1 MANIVEYILGLK
13 SDGFQSGINGA
24 IGSTRA
30 LDSAFDKVKT
40 TALGFF
46 GAYEGLAFINKSVD
60 MFNESAQASAQLDAT
75 LRSTANAA
83 NLNRDALDKQ
93 SEALMKKSLF
103 DDDAITSSQ
112 SLLATFT
119 KVKDTIYMDAIP
131 AIVDMSTKMGGDLQ
145 GTTLQV
151 GKALNDPIKG
161 IAALSRAGVSFTES
175 QKATIKSMVAMNDVA
190 GAQKLILQE
199 LQTEFGGSALAAS
212 QVGTGPMV
220 VLQHIFEG
228 VREEIGGMVMALI
241 IDLKPALESMIQG
254 LSSAVHWVKENGS
267 TIKALVYGFGVFRVA
282 MITVVPLIEGFTIA
296 TTAMAVA
303 EGSAAIATTALLG
316 PLGLVAI
323 AIGALAAAYV
333 YLSDSADRAKKAQKE
348 QADSQK
354 KEEQSGLEASYNYL
368 KEHGVK
374 TENLRKQI
382 SEKAIIQADLDI
394 KEAKDKQAALAKL
407 QAPARN
413 PYKESGDVA
422 VESFWAN
429 KTAAE
434 KQAAQD
440 LMNAEARKQAAI
452 DFNSR
457 ALGKA
462 GKAGAG
468 LGAASGAT
476 PPKTDKA
483 TGSKSVTI
491 NMQINDIVKEF
502 TINTTN
508 IKEGANRVKDIITDA
523 LLNSINS
530 SLHTAGQ

>member
-46 GAYEGLAFINKSVD
+46 GVYEGLAFINKSVD

-131 AIVDMSTKMGGDLQ
+131 AIVDMSTKLGGDLQ

-161 IAALSRAGVSFTES
+161 ISALSRAGVSFTEA

-212 QVGTGPMV
+212 EVGKGPMI

-241 IDLKPALESMIQG
+241 IDLKPALLSMIEG
-254 LSSAVHWVKENGS
+254 LSSAVNWVKENKRLI
-267 TIKALVYGFGVFRVA
+267 TDLAVAFGVFKVA
-282 MITVVPLIEGFTIA
+282 MITVVPFVEGFAVA
-296 TTAMAVA
+296 TTAAAVA
-303 EGSAAIATTALLG
+303 ETEAAVATTALLG
-316 PLGLVAI
+316 PVGLLVLAVA
-323 AIGALAAAYV
+323 ALAAVWYDVSQASERA
-333 YLSDSADRAKKAQKE
+333 LQMQQDNAKRHASSTTSALEEDLKRKVKAGGNE
-348 QADSQK
+348 LA
-354 KEEQSGLEASYNYL
+354 
-368 KEHGVK
+368 
-374 TENLRKQI
+374 LRKQL
-382 SEKAIIQADLDI
+382 SESYIKLEQQDLKQSESDLQKATDRQKFLREQGFSSQADDMQKGI
-394 KEAKDKQAALAKL
+394 DKLKGQVSEY
-407 QAPARN
+407 Q
-413 PYKESGDVA
+413 SGI
-422 VESFWAN
+422 S
-429 KTAAE
+429 
-434 KQAAQD
+434 AAQ
-440 LMNAEARKQAAI
+440 AFGSVKP
-452 DFNSR
+452 
-457 ALGKA
+457 ALTTAKST
-462 GKAGAG
+462 AGAG
-468 LGAASGAT
+468 AKASGAT

-491 NMQINDIVKEF
+491 NMQINDIIKEF

-508 IKEGANRVKDIITDA
+508 IKEGANRVKDMVADA

>member
-1 MANIVEYILGLK
+1 
-13 SDGFQSGINGA
+13 
-24 IGSTRA
+24 

-46 GAYEGLAFINKSVD
+46 GVYEGLAFINKSVD

-83 NLNRDALDKQ
+83 NLNREALDKQ
-93 SEALMKKSLF
+93 ADALMKKSLF

-131 AIVDMSTKMGGDLQ
+131 AIVDMSTKLGGDLQ

-161 IAALSRAGVSFTES
+161 ISALSRAGVSFTES

-212 QVGTGPMV
+212 ETGIGPMV

-241 IDLKPALESMIQG
+241 IDLKPALVSMIQG
-254 LSSAVHWVKENGS
+254 LSSAVHWVKENKRLI
-267 TIKALVYGFGVFRVA
+267 TDLAVGFGVFKVA
-282 MITVVPLIEGFTIA
+282 MMTVVPLIEGFTIA
-296 TTAMAVA
+296 TTAAAIA
-303 EGSAAIATTALLG
+303 EGEAAVATTALLG
-316 PLGLVAI
+316 PVGLLVIAVA
-323 AIGALAAAYV
+323 ALAAVWYDVSQASERA
-333 YLSDSADRAKKAQKE
+333 LQMQQDNAKRHASSTTSALEEDLKRKVKAGGNE
-348 QADSQK
+348 LA
-354 KEEQSGLEASYNYL
+354 
-368 KEHGVK
+368 
-374 TENLRKQI
+374 LRKQL
-382 SEKAIIQADLDI
+382 SESYIKLEQQDLKQSEADLQKATDRQKFLREQGFSSQADDMQKGI
-394 KEAKDKQAALAKL
+394 DKLKGQVSEY
-407 QAPARN
+407 Q
-413 PYKESGDVA
+413 SGI
-422 VESFWAN
+422 S
-429 KTAAE
+429 
-434 KQAAQD
+434 AAQSFGSV
-440 LMNAEARKQAAI
+440 KP
-452 DFNSR
+452 
-457 ALGKA
+457 ALTTAKST
-462 GKAGAG
+462 AGAG
-468 LGAASGAT
+468 AKATGAT

-491 NMQINDIVKEF
+491 NMQINDIIKEF

-508 IKEGANRVKDIITDA
+508 IKEGANRVKDMVADA

>member
-60 MFNESAQASAQLDAT
+60 MFNESAQASAQLDAS

-131 AIVDMSTKMGGDLQ
+131 AIVDMSTKLGGDLQ

-220 VLQHIFEG
+220 VLQHIFG
-228 VREEIGGMVMALI
+228 NVREEIGGMVMALI

-303 EGSAAIATTALLG
+303 EGGAAIATTALLG

-407 QAPARN
+407 QAPERN

-422 VESFWAN
+422 VESFWA
-429 KTAAE
+429 KKDAAE

-462 GKAGAG
+462 TKAGAG
-468 LGAASGAT
+468 AKATGAT

-491 NMQINDIVKEF
+491 NMQINDIIKEF

-508 IKEGANRVKDIITDA
+508 IKEGANRVKDMVADA

>member
-131 AIVDMSTKMGGDLQ
+131 AIVDMSTKLGGDLQ

-220 VLQHIFEG
+220 VLKNEFNN

-241 IDLKPALESMIQG
+241 IDLKPALQSMIEG
-254 LSSAVHWVKENGS
+254 LSSAVNWVKENKRLI
-267 TIKALVYGFGVFRVA
+267 TDLAVGFGVFKVA

-296 TTAMAVA
+296 TTAAAIA
-303 EGSAAIATTALLG
+303 EGEAAVATTALLG
-316 PLGLVAI
+316 PVGLLVIAVA
-323 AIGALAAAYV
+323 ALAAVWYDVSQASERA
-333 YLSDSADRAKKAQKE
+333 LQMQQDNAKRHASSTTSALEEDLKRKVKAGGNE
-348 QADSQK
+348 LA
-354 KEEQSGLEASYNYL
+354 
-368 KEHGVK
+368 
-374 TENLRKQI
+374 LRKQL
-382 SEKAIIQADLDI
+382 SESYIKLEQQDLKQSEDDLQKATDRQKFLREQGFSSQADDMQKGI
-394 KEAKDKQAALAKL
+394 DKLKGQVSEY
-407 QAPARN
+407 Q
-413 PYKESGDVA
+413 SGI
-422 VESFWAN
+422 S
-429 KTAAE
+429 
-434 KQAAQD
+434 AAQ
-440 LMNAEARKQAAI
+440 AFGSVKP
-452 DFNSR
+452 
-457 ALGKA
+457 ALTTAKST
-462 GKAGAG
+462 AGAG
-468 LGAASGAT
+468 AKATGAT

-491 NMQINDIVKEF
+491 NMQINDIIKEF

-508 IKEGANRVKDIITDA
+508 IKEGANRVKDMVADA

>member
-131 AIVDMSTKMGGDLQ
+131 AIVDMSTKLGGDLQ

-161 IAALSRAGVSFTES
+161 ITALSRAGVSFTEA
-175 QKATIKSMVAMNDVA
+175 QKSTIKSMVAMNDVA

-199 LQTEFGGSALAAS
+199 LQGEFGGSALAAS

-228 VREEIGGMVMALI
+228 VREEIGGMVMALV
-241 IDLKPALESMIQG
+241 IDLKPAIESLILG
-254 LSSAVHWVKENGS
+254 LSSAVKWVKESGS
-267 TIKALVYGFGVFRVA
+267 GIKALAIGFGIFKVA
-282 MITVVPLIEGFTIA
+282 TMTIIPLIEGFTIVTKA
-296 TTAMAVA
+296 AAVAETEMAVA
-303 EGSAAIATTALLG
+303 STAALG
-316 PLGLVAI
+316 PLGLI
-323 AIGALAAAYV
+323 ALAVGALAAAYV
-333 YLSDSADRAKKAQKE
+333 YVADSAERAKKAQKE

-354 KEEQSGLEASYNYL
+354 KEQQSGLEATYNYL

-394 KEAKDKQAALAKL
+394 KAAKDKQAALAKL
-407 QAPARN
+407 EEPKMN
-413 PYKESGDVA
+413 PYSQRADKSVLDFA
-422 VESFWAN
+422 KKKDAD
-429 KTAAE
+429 E

-440 LMNAEARKQAAI
+440 LMNAEARRQAAI
-452 DFNSR
+452 EFNSK

-462 GKAGAG
+462 AKAGAG
-468 LGAASGAT
+468 GPSGAT

-491 NMQINDIVKEF
+491 NMQINDIIKEF

-508 IKEGANRVKDIITDA
+508 IKEGANRVKDMVADA
-523 LLNSINS
+523 LLNAINS

>member
-131 AIVDMSTKMGGDLQ
+131 AIVDMSTKLGGDLQ

-161 IAALSRAGVSFTES
+161 ISALSRAGVSFTES

-220 VLQHIFEG
+220 VLKNEFNN

-241 IDLKPALESMIQG
+241 IDLKPALQSMIEG
-254 LSSAVHWVKENGS
+254 LSSAVNWVKENKRLI
-267 TIKALVYGFGVFRVA
+267 TDLAFGIGIFATA
-282 MITVVPLIEGFTIA
+282 MVTVVPFIEGFTVA
-296 TTAMAVA
+296 TTAAAIA
-303 EGSAAIATTALLG
+303 EGEAAVATTALLG
-316 PLGLVAI
+316 PVGLLVIAVA
-323 AIGALAAAYV
+323 ALAAVWYDVSQASERA
-333 YLSDSADRAKKAQKE
+333 LQMQQDNAKRHASSTTSALEEDLKRKVKAGGNE
-348 QADSQK
+348 LA
-354 KEEQSGLEASYNYL
+354 
-368 KEHGVK
+368 
-374 TENLRKQI
+374 LRKQLSESYI
-382 SEKAIIQADLDI
+382 KLEQQDLKQSESDLEKALSRQQFL
-394 KEAKDKQAALAKL
+394 KEQGYSSAAKDMQEGIDKL
-407 QAPARN
+407 RGKVSEYQ
-413 PYKESGDVA
+413 SGI
-422 VESFWAN
+422 S
-429 KTAAE
+429 
-434 KQAAQD
+434 AAQSFGSV
-440 LMNAEARKQAAI
+440 KP
-452 DFNSR
+452 
-457 ALGKA
+457 ALTTAKST
-462 GKAGAG
+462 AGAG
-468 LGAASGAT
+468 AKATGAT

-491 NMQINDIVKEF
+491 NMQINDIIKEF

-508 IKEGANRVKDIITDA
+508 IKEGANRVKDMVADA

>member
-131 AIVDMSTKMGGDLQ
+131 AIVDMSTKLGGDLQ

-220 VLQHIFEG
+220 VLKNEFNN

-241 IDLKPALESMIQG
+241 IDLKPALQSMIEG
-254 LSSAVHWVKENGS
+254 LSSAVNWVKENKRLI
-267 TIKALVYGFGVFRVA
+267 TDLAFGIGIFATA
-282 MITVVPLIEGFTIA
+282 MVTVVPFIEGFTVA
-296 TTAMAVA
+296 TTAAAIA
-303 EGSAAIATTALLG
+303 EGEAAVATTALLG
-316 PLGLVAI
+316 PVGLLVIAVA
-323 AIGALAAAYV
+323 ALAAVWYDVSQASERA
-333 YLSDSADRAKKAQKE
+333 LQMQQDNAKRHASSTTSALEEDLKRKVKAGGNE
-348 QADSQK
+348 LA
-354 KEEQSGLEASYNYL
+354 
-368 KEHGVK
+368 
-374 TENLRKQI
+374 LRKQL
-382 SEKAIIQADLDI
+382 SESYIKLEQQDLKQSESDLQKATDRQKFLREQGFSSQADDMQKGI
-394 KEAKDKQAALAKL
+394 DKLKGQVSEY
-407 QAPARN
+407 Q
-413 PYKESGDVA
+413 SGI
-422 VESFWAN
+422 S
-429 KTAAE
+429 
-434 KQAAQD
+434 AAQSFGSV
-440 LMNAEARKQAAI
+440 KP
-452 DFNSR
+452 
-457 ALGKA
+457 ALTTAKST
-462 GKAGAG
+462 AGAG
-468 LGAASGAT
+468 AKATGAT

-491 NMQINDIVKEF
+491 NMQINDIIKEF

-508 IKEGANRVKDIITDA
+508 IKEGANRVKDMVADA

>member
-60 MFNESAQASAQLDAT
+60 MFNESAQASAQLDAS

-93 SEALMKKSLF
+93 SEALMRKSLF
-103 DDDAITSSQ
+103 DDDAITGSQ
-112 SLLATFT
+112 SLLATFVN
-119 KVKDTIYMDAIP
+119 VKDTIYMDAIP
-131 AIVDMSTKMGGDLQ
+131 AIVDMSTKLGKDLL
-145 GTTLQV
+145 GTTTQV
-151 GKALNDPIKG
+151 GKALQDPIKG
-161 IAALSRAGVSFTES
+161 MNALHKSGVDFSDS
-175 QKATIKSMVAMNDVA
+175 QKATIKSMVDMNNIA
-190 GAQKLILQE
+190 GAQSIILQE
-199 LQTEFGGSALAAS
+199 LQKEYGGSALAAS
-212 QVGTGPMV
+212 EAGTGPMV
-220 VLQHIFEG
+220 VLQHIFG
-228 VREEIGGMVMALI
+228 NVREEIGGMVMALV
-241 IDLKPALESMIQG
+241 IDLKPALVSLIDG

-303 EGSAAIATTALLG
+303 EGTAAIATTALLG

-323 AIGALAAAYV
+323 AIGALAAAYI

-407 QAPARN
+407 QAPERN

-422 VESFWAN
+422 VESFWAKKN
-429 KTAAE
+429 ADE

-462 GKAGAG
+462 TKAGAG
-468 LGAASGAT
+468 AKATGAT

-491 NMQINDIVKEF
+491 NMQINDIIKEF

-523 LLNSINS
+523 ILNSINS